1 MPKVAVTFETVR
13 RIGAGLP
20 GLEEGTM
27 YGTPALKLGKSL
39 VACMA
44 INKSAEPGSLVV
56 RIGFDERAA
65 LLEEEAETY
74 YLTDHYVNHPAV
86 LVRLSRIQVDEL
98 RDLLGAARRFVLAE
112 QSLKKPRAAAR
123 AGQTRTNRK

>member
-1 MPKVAVTFETVR
+1 MPKIAVTFETVR

-44 INKSAEPGSLVV
+44 INKSAEPGSLAV
-56 RIGFDERAA
+56 RIGFEERAA
-65 LLEEEAETY
+65 LLEEEPETY
-74 YLTDHYVNHPAV
+74 YLTDHYISHPAV

-112 QSLKKPRAAAR
+112 QSLKKPGTAR
-123 AGQTRTNRK
+123 AGQARTNRK